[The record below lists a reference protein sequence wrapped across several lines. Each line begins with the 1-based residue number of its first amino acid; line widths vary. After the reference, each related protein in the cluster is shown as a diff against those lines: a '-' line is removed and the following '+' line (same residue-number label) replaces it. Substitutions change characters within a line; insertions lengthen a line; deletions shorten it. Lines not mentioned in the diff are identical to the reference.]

1 MEQKEWE
8 LSIEDR
14 VLNKKIV
21 AVKYM
26 PSTEAYDMGWHQRP
40 VMFKLDDGTWLMPQS
55 DDEGNDGGSMWH
67 SGKVPDQQTVFPVLE
82 TRDLGKLGV
91 R

>member
-8 LSIEDR
+8 LTIEDR

-26 PSTEAYDMGWHQRP
+26 PSSEAYDCGWFQRP

-55 DDEGNDGGSMWH
+55 DDEGNDGGAMWH
-67 SGKVPDQQTVFPVLE
+67 SGKTPEQQTVFPVLE

-91 R
+91 K